1 MAHVFLLN
9 STVVFWPERNVLYA
23 KSDETKR
30 ITLSNPATRCLLLL
44 IQQQGQVIER
54 DYFFEHV
61 WYINGAQVTNNTFYQ
76 NISLLRRAFKELGL
90 NEELIVTVPKVGI
103 RLEPQLEV
111 LEQKI
116 EEPLSDLSVTP
127 SVTPV
132 NTVTKSLRMRSLC
145 WILAGVVCCVIA
157 AIVTWEAQFDPKL
170 SRYVSLG
177 VGEGCHW
184 YVNQDVLKF
193 DQHQQFIKTNT
204 LDCQSY
210 PWVYLTLYPNFP
222 RISAL
227 TCRKQFSRW
236 QDNDC
241 VTHYSSSGGTNIHP
255 LLARTLPDFFLKP
268 KEPFYFSILRLNSST
283 WQFYTSRSPSV
294 FCQR

>member
-1 MAHVFLLN
+1 
-9 STVVFWPERNVLYA
+9 
-23 KSDETKR
+23 
-30 ITLSNPATRCLLLL
+30 
-44 IQQQGQVIER
+44 
-54 DYFFEHV
+54 
-61 WYINGAQVTNNTFYQ
+61 NGAQVTNNTFYQ

-241 VTHYSSSGGTNIHP
+241 VTHYYFAESRHVGT
-255 LLARTLPDFFLKP
+255 
-268 KEPFYFSILRLNSST
+268 
-283 WQFYTSRSPSV
+283 
-294 FCQR
+294 

>member
-54 DYFFEHV
+54 NYFFEHV

-76 NISLLRRAFKELGL
+76 NISLLRRAFKELSL

-116 EEPLSDLSVTP
+116 EDPLSDQPVTASVS
-127 SVTPV
+127 SVK
-132 NTVTKSLRMRSLC
+132 TVKKSLPMRTLC
-145 WILAGVVCCVIA
+145 WLLAGFVCCFIA
-157 AIVTWEAQFDPKL
+157 AVVTWEAQFDPRL
-170 SRYVSLG
+170 SRYVPLS

-184 YVNQDVLKF
+184 YANQDVLKF
-193 DQHQQFIKTNT
+193 DQHQQFIKAST

-210 PWVYLTLYPNFP
+210 PWIYLSY
-222 RISAL
+222 
-227 TCRKQFSRW
+227 
-236 QDNDC
+236 
-241 VTHYSSSGGTNIHP
+241 H
-255 LLARTLPDFFLKP
+255 
-268 KEPFYFSILRLNSST
+268 
-283 WQFYTSRSPSV
+283 
-294 FCQR
+294 

>member
-193 DQHQQFIKTNT
+193 DQHQQFIK
-204 LDCQSY
+204 
-210 PWVYLTLYPNFP
+210 
-222 RISAL
+222 AL
-227 TCRKQFSRW
+227 
-236 QDNDC
+236 
-241 VTHYSSSGGTNIHP
+241 
-255 LLARTLPDFFLKP
+255 
-268 KEPFYFSILRLNSST
+268 LNK
-283 WQFYTSRSPSV
+283 
-294 FCQR
+294 

>member
-103 RLEPQLEV
+103 R
-111 LEQKI
+111 
-116 EEPLSDLSVTP
+116 P
-127 SVTPV
+127 SH
-132 NTVTKSLRMRSLC
+132 NWKCWNRRSKNR
-145 WILAGVVCCVIA
+145 LAIS
-157 AIVTWEAQFDPKL
+157 L
-170 SRYVSLG
+170 SR
-177 VGEGCHW
+177 H
-184 YVNQDVLKF
+184 
-193 DQHQQFIKTNT
+193 
-204 LDCQSY
+204 
-210 PWVYLTLYPNFP
+210 
-222 RISAL
+222 R
-227 TCRKQFSRW
+227 
-236 QDNDC
+236 
-241 VTHYSSSGGTNIHP
+241 
-255 LLARTLPDFFLKP
+255 
-268 KEPFYFSILRLNSST
+268 
-283 WQFYTSRSPSV
+283 
-294 FCQR
+294 

>member
-103 RLEPQLEV
+103 RTEPQLEV

-132 NTVTKSLRMRSLC
+132 NTVTKSLRMHSLC

-177 VGEGCHW
+177 VGRDATGTSIRMCLNLISTSSLSKQIRW
-184 YVNQDVLKF
+184 IVKVIPG
-193 DQHQQFIKTNT
+193 FISRCI
-204 LDCQSY
+204 L
-210 PWVYLTLYPNFP
+210 
-222 RISAL
+222 IS
-227 TCRKQFSRW
+227 R
-236 QDNDC
+236 
-241 VTHYSSSGGTNIHP
+241 G
-255 LLARTLPDFFLKP
+255 
-268 KEPFYFSILRLNSST
+268 
-283 WQFYTSRSPSV
+283 SPH
-294 FCQR
+294 

>member
-116 EEPLSDLSVTP
+116 EEPLSDLCHAIGNAGKYSDKITAYAL
-127 SVTPV
+127 
-132 NTVTKSLRMRSLC
+132 TVLDS
-145 WILAGVVCCVIA
+145 GGCCV
-157 AIVTWEAQFDPKL
+157 L
-170 SRYVSLG
+170 RYSRNSDL
-177 VGEGCHW
+177 
-184 YVNQDVLKF
+184 
-193 DQHQQFIKTNT
+193 
-204 LDCQSY
+204 
-210 PWVYLTLYPNFP
+210 
-222 RISAL
+222 
-227 TCRKQFSRW
+227 
-236 QDNDC
+236 
-241 VTHYSSSGGTNIHP
+241 GGT
-255 LLARTLPDFFLKP
+255 
-268 KEPFYFSILRLNSST
+268 
-283 WQFYTSRSPSV
+283 V
-294 FCQR
+294 

>member
-76 NISLLRRAFKELGL
+76 NISLLRRAFKELSL

-116 EEPLSDLSVTP
+116 EEPLSELSVTHGKIMNI
-127 SVTPV
+127 PV
-132 NTVTKSLRMRSLC
+132 NKGFPEPSKGTPDPSRTSLF
-145 WILAGVVCCVIA
+145 CV
-157 AIVTWEAQFDPKL
+157 
-170 SRYVSLG
+170 
-177 VGEGCHW
+177 
-184 YVNQDVLKF
+184 
-193 DQHQQFIKTNT
+193 
-204 LDCQSY
+204 
-210 PWVYLTLYPNFP
+210 
-222 RISAL
+222 
-227 TCRKQFSRW
+227 
-236 QDNDC
+236 
-241 VTHYSSSGGTNIHP
+241 
-255 LLARTLPDFFLKP
+255 
-268 KEPFYFSILRLNSST
+268 
-283 WQFYTSRSPSV
+283 
-294 FCQR
+294 

>member
-44 IQQQGQVIER
+44 IQQQGQVVER

-76 NISLLRRAFKELGL
+76 NISLLRRAFKELSL

-116 EEPLSDLSVTP
+116 EEPLSDLFVTP

-145 WILAGVVCCVIA
+145 WILAGVVCCVIV

-241 VTHYSSSGGTNIHP
+241 VTHYYFAESRHVGT
-255 LLARTLPDFFLKP
+255 
-268 KEPFYFSILRLNSST
+268 
-283 WQFYTSRSPSV
+283 
-294 FCQR
+294 

>member
-1 MAHVFLLN
+1 MANVFLLN
-9 STVVFWPERNVLYA
+9 SSVVFWPERNVLHA
-23 KSDETKR
+23 KSDDSKR

-61 WYINGAQVTNNTFYQ
+61 WFINGAQVTNNTFYQ

-103 RLEPQLEV
+103 RLEPQLDV
-111 LEQKI
+111 LEQEI
-116 EEPLSDLSVTP
+116 DEIVYEEPVVAETSTIKLTP
-127 SVTPV
+127 
-132 NTVTKSLRMRSLC
+132 KSSNKQTL
-145 WILAGVVCCVIA
+145 WW
-157 AIVTWEAQFDPKL
+157 IVTGVICCFLASFVTWQMQFDSRL
-170 SRYVSLG
+170 SRYAPLS

-184 YVNQDVLKF
+184 YANPDVLKF
-193 DQHQQFIKTNT
+193 DKHQKFIQTST

-210 PWVYLTLYPNFP
+210 PWIYLTLYPNFP

-227 TCRKQFSRW
+227 TCRQQYSRW

-241 VTHYSSSGGTNIHP
+241 VTHYYFTESRNVGT
-255 LLARTLPDFFLKP
+255 
-268 KEPFYFSILRLNSST
+268 
-283 WQFYTSRSPSV
+283 
-294 FCQR
+294 

>member
-145 WILAGVVCCVIA
+145 GILAGVVCCVIA
-157 AIVTWEAQFDPKL
+157 L
-170 SRYVSLG
+170 
-177 VGEGCHW
+177 
-184 YVNQDVLKF
+184 
-193 DQHQQFIKTNT
+193 
-204 LDCQSY
+204 
-210 PWVYLTLYPNFP
+210 
-222 RISAL
+222 
-227 TCRKQFSRW
+227 
-236 QDNDC
+236 
-241 VTHYSSSGGTNIHP
+241 GGT
-255 LLARTLPDFFLKP
+255 
-268 KEPFYFSILRLNSST
+268 
-283 WQFYTSRSPSV
+283 V
-294 FCQR
+294 